1 MLSPAGVLLPLLPCL
16 LRVLSLL
23 SARLCPQEVMSTLQW
38 LTDGDGQTDGRQL
51 RQELG
56 AGSIF
61 ESDVTGEA
69 SLAWD
74 CSAPRLRSPEGALSL
89 QLEAAR
95 EEGGVSS
102 DRPARGCGHPAALW
116 SLGYQQW
123 VWSWWSM
130 FKHLKESISSG
141 KRPHKGN
148 HWKSTVCNPEE
159 IPYKVLT
166 ILAPDLGLPV
176 SITVRK

>member
-130 FKHLKESISSG
+130 FKHLKESISSVIFYELNYTCQPFSQLQLLCCYF
-141 KRPHKGN
+141 RFN
-148 HWKSTVCNPEE
+148 
-159 IPYKVLT
+159 
-166 ILAPDLGLPV
+166 
-176 SITVRK
+176 

>member
-1 MLSPAGVLLPLLPCL
+1 MLSPAGVLLPSLPCL

-23 SARLCPQEVMSTLQW
+23 SARLCPQEATSTLQW
-38 LTDGDGQTDGRQL
+38 STDGDGQTDRRQL

-74 CSAPRLRSPEGALSL
+74 CSAPRLPSPEGALSL

-116 SLGYQQW
+116 SL
-123 VWSWWSM
+123 
-130 FKHLKESISSG
+130 
-141 KRPHKGN
+141 R
-148 HWKSTVCNPEE
+148 
-159 IPYKVLT
+159 
-166 ILAPDLGLPV
+166 
-176 SITVRK
+176 